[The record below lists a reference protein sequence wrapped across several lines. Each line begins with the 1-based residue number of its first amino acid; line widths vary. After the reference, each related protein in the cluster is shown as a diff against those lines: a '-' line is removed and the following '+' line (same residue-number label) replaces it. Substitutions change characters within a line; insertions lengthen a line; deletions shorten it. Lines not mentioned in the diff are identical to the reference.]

1 MLTFLEGVLVWV
13 ADDLIWLEVRGV
25 GYEVHMHPNAL
36 SCLPALG
43 SELRVYTYL
52 DVQEKE
58 LRLFGFLR
66 VEQLRQFRLLLAV
79 SGIGAKLAQTITA
92 GLSMEELQQA
102 VMLTDEKRLMTIPGI
117 GKKMASRLIFELK
130 DQVSS
135 MPITVVDSDQQ
146 QKSRSETF
154 AALETLGYRRAEV
167 LPLWLELQ
175 EQGLLTEHTDANLK
189 LLLQRLAQKLSH

>member
-1 MLTFLEGVLVWV
+1 MWV

>member
-154 AALETLGYRRAEV
+154 AALEILGYRRAEV

>member
-25 GYEVHMHPNAL
+25 GYEVHMHPNTL

>member
-1 MLTFLEGVLVWV
+1 MLRFLEGVLVWV

-154 AALETLGYRRAEV
+154 AALEILGYRRAEV

>member
-102 VMLTDEKRLMTIPGI
+102 VMLTDERRLMTIPGI

-154 AALETLGYRRAEV
+154 AALEILGYRRAEV

>member
-175 EQGLLTEHTDANLK
+175 EQELLTEHTDANLK

>member
-1 MLTFLEGVLVWV
+1 M
-13 ADDLIWLEVRGV
+13 
-25 GYEVHMHPNAL
+25 
-36 SCLPALG
+36 
-43 SELRVYTYL
+43 
-52 DVQEKE
+52 
-58 LRLFGFLR
+58 RLFGFLR